1 MKITIKDIA
10 KMAEVSTATVSMVLN
25 NKGEHISVQTKERI
39 LQIAREY
46 NYVPNTM
53 ARSLV
58 TKQTKTIGLVIPDIA
73 NPFFPE
79 IARGAED
86 KANEAGYSII
96 FCNTD
101 DDIEKERRYIDM
113 LSEKMVDGIIFTAS
127 SDRNYWLD
135 KLHKQ
140 SIPIILLDRDIPLD
154 GRVGRIVV
162 NNQQGTYEGT
172 KYLIEKGYRN
182 IAFINGNIA
191 NETAKNRLAGFKSAL
206 QDHGLEIKN
215 KTILEGSFKREWG
228 YGAATWLL
236 NQKIDFDAVV
246 CGNDLIAIGAI
257 KALKD
262 AGKKIPQ
269 DVAVLG
275 FDDIYMAK
283 LVEPELSTIS
293 QPKYEMGYKAS
304 ELLIN
309 MIEKNKA
316 MEKPIVFDTKL
327 VIRKST

>member
-10 KMAEVSTATVSMVLN
+10 RMAGVSTATVSMVLN
-25 NKGEHISVQTKERI
+25 NKDEHISALTKEKI
-39 LQIAREY
+39 LSIAKEY
-46 NYVPNTM
+46 SYIPNTM

-58 TKQTKTIGLVIPDIA
+58 TKRTKTIGLVIPDIA

-86 KANEAGYSII
+86 KANEAGYNII

-101 DDIEKERRYIDM
+101 DNIEKEQKYIDM

-135 KLHKQ
+135 MLHKQ
-140 SIPIILLDRDIPLD
+140 SIPIVLLDRDIPLKGD
-154 GRVGRIVV
+154 VGRIIV

-172 KYLIEKGYRN
+172 KYLIEKGYKQ

-191 NETAKNRLAGFKSAL
+191 NETAKHRLAGFKSAL
-206 QDHGLEIKN
+206 QDHGLEIN
-215 KTILEGSFKREWG
+215 SDRLLEGSFKREWG
-228 YGAATWLL
+228 YGAASWLL
-236 NQKIDFDAVV
+236 SQEIQFDAVV

-257 KALKD
+257 RALKD
-262 AGKKIPQ
+262 AGKSIPE

-275 FDDIYMAK
+275 FDDIYMSK

-304 ELLIN
+304 ELLIG
-309 MIEKNKA
+309 MIEK
-316 MEKPIVFDTKL
+316 EKNLKKHIVFDTKL

>member
-10 KMAEVSTATVSMVLN
+10 RMAGVSTATVSMVLN
-25 NKGEHISVQTKERI
+25 NKDEHISALTKEKI
-39 LQIAREY
+39 LSLAKEY
-46 NYVPNTM
+46 NYIPNTM

-58 TKQTKTIGLVIPDIA
+58 TKKTKTIGLIIPDIA

-86 KANEAGYSII
+86 KANEAGYNII

-101 DDIEKERRYIDM
+101 DNIEKEQKYIDM

-127 SDRNYWLD
+127 SDRNNSLD
-135 KLHKQ
+135 KLQRQ
-140 SIPIILLDRDIPLD
+140 SIPIILLDRDIPFKGD
-154 GRVGRIVV
+154 VGRIVV
-162 NNQQGTYEGT
+162 NNKQGTYEGT
-172 KYLIEKGYRN
+172 KYLIEKGYKL

-191 NETAKNRLAGFKSAL
+191 NETAKHRLAGFKMAL
-206 QDHGLEIKN
+206 QEYELEIKAERM
-215 KTILEGSFKREWG
+215 LEGSFKREWG
-228 YGAATWLL
+228 YGAASWLL
-236 NQKIDFDAVV
+236 NQEIPFDAVV

-257 KALKD
+257 RALKD
-262 AGKKIPQ
+262 GGKSIPE

-275 FDDIYMAK
+275 FDDIYMSK

-293 QPKYEMGYKAS
+293 QPKYEMGYRAS
-304 ELLIN
+304 ELLIS
-309 MIEKNKA
+309 MIEK
-316 MEKPIVFDTKL
+316 EKNMDRIIVFDTKL

>member
-10 KMAEVSTATVSMVLN
+10 KMAGVSTATVSMVLN
-25 NKGEHISVQTKERI
+25 NKDEHISELTKEKI
-39 LQIAREY
+39 LQIAKEY

-86 KANEAGYSII
+86 KANEAGYNII

-101 DDIEKERRYIDM
+101 DNIEKEQRYVDM

-140 SIPIILLDRDIPLD
+140 SIPIILLDRDIPLN
-154 GRVGRIVV
+154 GNVGRIVV

-172 KYLIEKGYRN
+172 KYLIEKGYKE

-191 NETAKNRLAGFKSAL
+191 NETAKNRLAGFKSAM
-206 QDHGLEIKN
+206 QDHGVELRSER
-215 KTILEGSFKREWG
+215 ILEGSFKREWG

-236 NQKIDFDAVV
+236 SQEIEFDAVV

-257 KALKD
+257 RALKD
-262 AGKKIPQ
+262 AGKRIPQ

-309 MIEKNKA
+309 MIEKKEN
-316 MEKPIVFDTKL
+316 MEQLIIFDTKL